1 MIIPTGHRPTSEM
14 NQSRR
19 MARITVVIRPRIRG
33 SVRFSVGLIGSRIDD
48 TVPTDPVVI
57 TERDVAQFR
66 PSASELVV
74 EPNGWGI
81 VQSSGECVH

>member
-33 SVRFSVGLIGSRIDD
+33 SVRFSGGLIGSRIDD

-57 TERDVAQFR
+57 TERDVAQFQAFGFR
-66 PSASELVV
+66 TDGRAEWV
-74 EPNGWGI
+74 GDCAI
-81 VQSSGECVH
+81 VR